1 MGRRRSHTLSL
12 QKVPLYP
19 FRGGLCVNLVDD
31 DINGDD
37 VDDDHVDD
45 DGDKNR
51 DDNVVGW

>member
-1 MGRRRSHTLSL
+1 MGRRRSHTLKS
-12 QKVPLYP
+12 PL
-19 FRGGLCVNLVDD
+19 RCGNLVDD

-37 VDDDHVDD
+37 VDGDHVDD